1 MANRLE
7 QLRRKHDYIP
17 AFGTDRLLPYYDVV
31 TRLLGA
37 RRVHRRLVELARTP
51 AGAQVLDIGCG
62 TGNLTILARRAQPDA
77 VFTGSDPDPLA
88 LARATR
94 KAEGLGIRFE
104 RGYAQRLPYPDES
117 FDLVFSALMLHHL
130 DDEARRGAMR
140 EVRRVLRPGGLLYL
154 ADIRGPEAEL
164 FTGAGFS
171 EHARLDGL
179 RAVFGAVEF
188 HRARA

>member
-1 MANRLE
+1 MEKVRHE
-7 QLRRKHDYIP
+7 RDYIP
-17 AFGTDRLLPYYDVV
+17 AFGTDRLLPYYDAV
-31 TRLLGA
+31 TRLMGA

-77 VFTGSDPDPLA
+77 EFTGSDPDPLA
-88 LARATR
+88 LARATQ

-130 DDEARRGAMR
+130 DGDTRAGAIR

-154 ADIRGPEAEL
+154 ADIHGPDPEL
-164 FTGAGFS
+164 FAGAGFT
-171 EHARLDGL
+171 EHTRVGRL

-188 HRARA
+188 FRARA